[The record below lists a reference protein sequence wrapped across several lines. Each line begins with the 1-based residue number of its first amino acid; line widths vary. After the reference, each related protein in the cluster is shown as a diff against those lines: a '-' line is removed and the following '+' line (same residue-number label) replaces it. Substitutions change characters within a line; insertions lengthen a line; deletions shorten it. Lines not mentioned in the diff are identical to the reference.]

1 MTKNT
6 TYKCR
11 IISELSLRLNLFIS
25 DKVFNFLYMV
35 IRVFNIRVLLDSLS
49 IDKKV
54 AHHVRGIMKF
64 RISIFVIPSYN
75 IYLRN
80 FYIKK

>member
-11 IISELSLRLNLFIS
+11 IISELSLRLNLFIN

-35 IRVFNIRVLLDSLS
+35 IRVLLECL
-49 IDKKV
+49 ILEC
-54 AHHVRGIMKF
+54 
-64 RISIFVIPSYN
+64 Y
-75 IYLRN
+75 
-80 FYIKK
+80 